1 MTDPTHAFELQL
13 FSKHPLLVSESKD
26 DFTDFAAA
34 LTEEI
39 APRSIIERIY
49 LRDFAAIEWDI
60 LRYRRCK
67 VAIVNTAFTGA
78 LEWMVWDLAGRP
90 QSGTPEKE
98 WVDQICFDWF
108 SKPRARKE
116 VLKLLQ
122 QYRLDVSAIE
132 AKAIAENLAQLEILD
147 RMLTVLEARRDRI
160 LRAIADY
167 RKSFAEQL
175 KDVSERLI
183 EADIPQVVYRSSQAR
198 A

>member
-13 FSKHPLLVSESKD
+13 FSKPPLLVSESKD
-26 DFTDFAAA
+26 DFADFAAA

-39 APRSIIERIY
+39 APRGIVERIF

-67 VAIVNTAFTGA
+67 IAIVNTAFRGA
-78 LEWMVWDLAGRP
+78 LQKTVWQLAGHP
-90 QSGTPEKE
+90 QSGTPERE
-98 WVDQICFDWF
+98 WVEQVCFDWF
-108 SKPRARKE
+108 EKPKARKD

-132 AKAIAENLAQLEILD
+132 AKAIAKNLAELEILD

-175 KDVSERLI
+175 QDVSKQLI

-198 A
+198 T